1 MLTSI
6 DTHRVT
12 DVDVEV
18 KKFNGFTAIDIAITT
33 QDGPTKDDENVSLT
47 LTLFVKDDGTDFV
60 EGTVLRQVLNG
71 LAMPTVVDHRSELV
85 DA

>member
-12 DVDVEV
+12 DVETIV
-18 KKFNGFTAIDIAITT
+18 KKFNGFTAIDIIVTT
-33 QDGPTKDDENVSLT
+33 QDGVTEDEHKTLT
-47 LTLFVKDDGTDFV
+47 LTLFVKDDGTEYV
-60 EGTVLRQVLNG
+60 EGTVVRQVLNG
-71 LAMPTVVDHRSELV
+71 LAMPTVIDHRSELV